1 MSRKCFIVS
10 IFMII
15 IDLMFDSAAPPS
27 LVKQW
32 HCNCISK
39 FAMLLPGML
48 NSLALSPE
56 LREWE
61 QRLGRPLGTE
71 ELRLLICSG
80 KLEPVA
86 DAPKLYFANGCA
98 DGIYDQGIA

>member
-1 MSRKCFIVS
+1 
-10 IFMII
+10 
-15 IDLMFDSAAPPS
+15 
-27 LVKQW
+27 
-32 HCNCISK
+32 
-39 FAMLLPGML
+39 
-48 NSLALSPE
+48 LALSPE